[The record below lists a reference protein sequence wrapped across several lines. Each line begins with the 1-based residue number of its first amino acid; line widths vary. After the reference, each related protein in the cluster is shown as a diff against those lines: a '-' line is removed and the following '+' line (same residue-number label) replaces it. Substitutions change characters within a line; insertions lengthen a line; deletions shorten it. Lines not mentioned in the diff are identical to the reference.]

1 MSIVERP
8 SLTLLGEPDV
18 VANPY
23 PVLAALRAASP
34 YTAIDDALVVLGRH
48 AENRRAQTVFGLS
61 PGDQGVWRY
70 DGSGMSWT
78 QVGGPASAIVA
89 Y

>member
-8 SLTLLGEPDV
+8 SVTLLGEPDV

-34 YTAIDDALVVLGRH
+34 YTAIDDALVVLGL
-48 AENRRAQTVFGLS
+48 ARRLLT
-61 PGDQGVWRY
+61 D
-70 DGSGMSWT
+70 
-78 QVGGPASAIVA
+78 PARSAGQQ
-89 Y
+89 